1 MALQIPSKYKV
12 EILKLAN
19 AGFEVYLV
27 GGCVRDHLL
36 GKPIKDY
43 DIITTATPEEG
54 LVIFPGAITL
64 AKQFGVL
71 RVPVGSGE
79 FLDIATA
86 RKDGPYTDQRRPDFV
101 EYASVV
107 DDLKRRDFTVNALLY
122 DLKKEEVVDLV
133 EGLKDLSNK
142 VLRAVGDP
150 RERFKEDP
158 LRMWR
163 AVRFQVKLG
172 FSLEEETRKAL
183 VELSALASSPSRERI
198 YVELKEAVKVDS
210 QKTFMELESTGLMS
224 YFIPTKPFP
233 KESLTWEET
242 LLYLS
247 SGLTMESFEQKLPL
261 TGEEK
266 KFVKTHREYL
276 ISLEKFSSLTLEG
289 KNRLKYHPLSSTA
302 VEYLSKVGR
311 PYPSFDYKSQ
321 LTKSMYESLVPSAQ
335 VLIAKGFSGKAISTA
350 QKLVESKVLSESLLT
365 EESVNEFLGAQLKS
379 T

>member
-276 ISLEKFSSLTLEG
+276 ISLEKF
-289 KNRLKYHPLSSTA
+289 
-302 VEYLSKVGR
+302 
-311 PYPSFDYKSQ
+311 
-321 LTKSMYESLVPSAQ
+321 
-335 VLIAKGFSGKAISTA
+335 
-350 QKLVESKVLSESLLT
+350 
-365 EESVNEFLGAQLKS
+365 
-379 T
+379 